1 MKRISFSVLKDRIL
15 KGALL
20 ALTAIAVMA
29 FGTQAEAQTRIRDL
43 VTVSGVRSNPVYGYG
58 IVIGLDGTG
67 DQTTQT
73 PFTSQSIVSM
83 LQQSGI
89 TLPPGANLQLKN
101 VASVMVTANL
111 PAFAQPGQA
120 IDVTVSSI
128 GNAKSL
134 RGGMLLMTPL
144 KGADGQVY
152 ALAQGQLIVGGAGA
166 SAGGSKTV
174 INHLSAGR
182 IPAGALV
189 EREVAS
195 PFLLGETL
203 QLELTSTDFSNAIRV
218 AEAIN
223 NNMGPNVAQALD
235 GRTIKVRA
243 PSNPNDRVAF
253 LSRVQE
259 LSINKAMGSAKVSV
273 NARTGSVVMNQAVML
288 ESCAVAHGN
297 LTVKIT
303 STPVISQPA
312 PFSQGETVVTEQAD
326 IQISESGGELIEIKG
341 AAQLSDVVKA
351 LNALGATPSD
361 LISILQAMQT
371 AGSLKAELEV
381 I

>member
-1 MKRISFSVLKDRIL
+1 MKRISFAELKDRVI
-15 KGALL
+15 KVIVL
-20 ALTAIAVMA
+20 ALTAAAVMV

-43 VTVSGVRSNPVYGYG
+43 TTVSGVRSNPVYGYG

-73 PFTSQSIVSM
+73 PFTSQSIVAM

-89 TLPPGANLQLKN
+89 TLPPGANMQLKN

-111 PAFAQPGQA
+111 PAFVQPGQA

-152 ALAQGQLIVGGAGA
+152 ALAQGQLIVGG
-166 SAGGSKTV
+166 
-174 INHLSAGR
+174 
-182 IPAGALV
+182 
-189 EREVAS
+189 
-195 PFLLGETL
+195 ETL
-203 QLELTSTDFSNAIRV
+203 QLELNSTDFSNSIRV

-223 NNMGPNVAQALD
+223 ASMGPNVAQALD
-235 GRTIKVRA
+235 GRIIKVRA

-259 LSINKAMGSAKVSV
+259 LSINKSVGTAKVIV

-312 PFSQGETVVTEQAD
+312 PFSQGQTVVAEQAD